1 MKKIIGLVVMILTL
15 FSITACADS
24 DDTLQ
29 KHKYDIWTNSSL
41 DHDIDKSDITADSW
55 YHCDDNPYF
64 NFDYQ
69 NCLIVNMNK
78 YKVGYYPVCKR
89 CHKVSGGLVLRSPEY
104 EEERIYDYTCWS
116 CKEIT
121 RVELKLSS

>member
-1 MKKIIGLVVMILTL
+1 MKKIIGLVVMILML

-24 DDTLQ
+24 DDTRQ
-29 KHKYDIWTNSSL
+29 KHNYDIWTNSSL

-78 YKVGYYPVCKR
+78 YQVGYYPVCKR
-89 CHKVSGGLVLRSPEY
+89 CHKVSNGLVLRLY
-104 EEERIYDYTCWS
+104 MLVLQRNNAC
-116 CKEIT
+116 
-121 RVELKLSS
+121 

>member
-1 MKKIIGLVVMILTL
+1 ML

-24 DDTLQ
+24 DDTRQ
-29 KHKYDIWTNSSL
+29 KHNYDIWVNSSL
-41 DHDIDKSDITADSW
+41 DHNIDKSDITADSW

-78 YKVGYYPVCKR
+78 YQVGYYPVCKN
-89 CHKVSGGLVLRSPEY
+89 CHNVSKSLVLRSPEY
-104 EEERIYDYTCWS
+104 EEERIYDYTCRL
-116 CKEIT
+116 CGEIT

>member
-41 DHDIDKSDITADSW
+41 DHNIDKSDITADSW

-78 YKVGYYPVCKR
+78 YKVGYYPVWKR
-89 CHKVSGGLVLRSPEY
+89 CHKVSKGLILRSPEY
-104 EEERIYDYTCWS
+104 EEERIYDHTCWS